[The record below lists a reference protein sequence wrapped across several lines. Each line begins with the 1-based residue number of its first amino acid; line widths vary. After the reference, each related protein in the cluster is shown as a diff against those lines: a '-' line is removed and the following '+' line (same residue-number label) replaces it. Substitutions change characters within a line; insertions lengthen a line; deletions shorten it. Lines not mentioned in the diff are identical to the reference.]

1 MLIYE
6 GRLNWS
12 KNPLDSAELFYRECL
27 PGIRR
32 KLQNEAN
39 PDIRDGAIIVFRNRW
54 PSHRAWRLAVIQD
67 LARESAPKRVN
78 GIVAPDHANIHP
90 TVEWLTQAPGVT
102 GQLLEIERD

>member
-32 KLQNEAN
+32 QLGNESN
-39 PDIRDGAIIVFRNRW
+39 PCTRDGAIIVFRNGW
-54 PSHRAWRLAVIQD
+54 PNHRAWRLAVIQE

-78 GIVAPDHANIHP
+78 GIVAPDHAEIRP